1 MMQTQPFEKHV
12 WAEIDLEALRHNF
25 RVVKARAGA
34 LPLCAVVKA
43 DSYGHGAVQCA
54 RVFAEEG
61 AAWLAVSCLTEAV
74 QLRKGGLTLPILVLG
89 HVQPGY
95 AAALIQNHITVA
107 CYSAAQA
114 KALSDAAVAA
124 GGRVQIHLK
133 ADTGMGRIGFAL
145 RTDFDAAIRDM
156 LTACALPGLEMTGLF
171 QHFSVADDVS
181 EDNIAYTA
189 EQHRLFVQAFHALKA
204 AGQEPQL
211 VHCDNS
217 AGVMLHPDW
226 PEGLP
231 RERCMARPGII
242 LYGYDPSDEVRFGQ
256 FQPVMTLIMIAVSV
270 LTAAF
275 PKLTEKRLQA
285 HQENEQ
291 QAKARYLTAITQIFS
306 GFFQLKI
313 FNAFSGINHAH
324 DEANETLYRKK
335 LRSRRIRRILY
346 AGAYGCGNLVVL
358 GTWVLGLF
366 FVTRGV
372 ITLPALIT
380 FAGLMN
386 FVAGP
391 VQIISERYSSTIAA
405 SAVCKRV
412 LAFLDAPTDEAD
424 SWGSEPLTQIKTVTL
439 NDISC
444 RRDDREI
451 LKHVDLTLRKGDRV
465 ALLGESGAGK
475 STLLKVLASMYAAE
489 GEYAINGRPCRD
501 YRYEDFRRQVTLL
514 SQKTFVYS
522 ASIRDN
528 LTMFSGTAQQ
538 DEALTK
544 TLADA
549 GLSKWYAERGAS
561 MDTQI
566 GGEEHALSGGEERRL
581 DLARTLWRK
590 GSLVMLD
597 EPAAGMNPQE
607 SLELMHFI
615 QHIRDEFDLTILLIE
630 HDMKVVMGV
639 CQYIWVMEY
648 GALIAEG
655 DPEAV
660 RNNPVVIR
668 AYLGEDVAVQHA

>member
-25 RVVKARAGA
+25 RAVKARAGA

-242 LYGYDPSDEVRFGQ
+242 LYGYDPSDEVRFGCFTPGDDPQ
-256 FQPVMTLIMIAVSV
+256 DRGEHDQGDAARPVCQLRPPFHRRKTHQGGHPVHRLRRR
-270 LTAAF
+270 L
-275 PKLTEKRLQA
+275 PPPTE
-285 HQENEQ
+285 
-291 QAKARYLTAITQIFS
+291 
-306 GFFQLKI
+306 
-313 FNAFSGINHAH
+313 
-324 DEANETLYRKK
+324 
-335 LRSRRIRRILY
+335 LRQGRRGNSRRSLPG
-346 AGAYGCGNLVVL
+346 AGPGVHGPDDGGRDRCAGG
-358 GTWVLGLF
+358 
-366 FVTRGV
+366 TRGRRSH
-372 ITLPALIT
+372 
-380 FAGLMN
+380 
-386 FVAGP
+386 P
-391 VQIISERYSSTIAA
+391 VGRHRERH
-405 SAVCKRV
+405 
-412 LAFLDAPTDEAD
+412 
-424 SWGSEPLTQIKTVTL
+424 
-439 NDISC
+439 
-444 RRDDREI
+444 RRD
-451 LKHVDLTLRKGDRV
+451 H
-465 ALLGESGAGK
+465 
-475 STLLKVLASMYAAE
+475 
-489 GEYAINGRPCRD
+489 RPQNR
-501 YRYEDFRRQVTLL
+501 
-514 SQKTFVYS
+514 
-522 ASIRDN
+522 
-528 LTMFSGTAQQ
+528 
-538 DEALTK
+538 
-544 TLADA
+544 
-549 GLSKWYAERGAS
+549 
-561 MDTQI
+561 
-566 GGEEHALSGGEERRL
+566 H
-581 DLARTLWRK
+581 
-590 GSLVMLD
+590 
-597 EPAAGMNPQE
+597 
-607 SLELMHFI
+607 HF
-615 QHIRDEFDLTILLIE
+615 L
-630 HDMKVVMGV
+630 
-639 CQYIWVMEY
+639 
-648 GALIAEG
+648 
-655 DPEAV
+655 
-660 RNNPVVIR
+660 
-668 AYLGEDVAVQHA
+668 

>member
-25 RVVKARAGA
+25 RVVKARAGT

-231 RERCMARPGII
+231 RERCMTLKTVVSMIKEMQPGQCAS
-242 LYGYDPSDEVRFGQ
+242 YGRRFTAEKPTKVATLCTGYADGYPRQLSCGKGVVEIHGVACPVLGRVCMDQMMVDVTDVPEVR
-256 FQPVMTLIMIAVSV
+256 
-270 LTAAF
+270 
-275 PKLTEKRLQA
+275 ED
-285 HQENEQ
+285 
-291 QAKARYLTAITQIFS
+291 
-306 GFFQLKI
+306 
-313 FNAFSGINHAH
+313 
-324 DEANETLYRKK
+324 DEAILWGGTVSDTAETIARKTDTISYEV
-335 LRSRRIRRILY
+335 LCGVSRRVPRVYRDH
-346 AGAYGCGNLVVL
+346 G
-358 GTWVLGLF
+358 
-366 FVTRGV
+366 
-372 ITLPALIT
+372 
-380 FAGLMN
+380 
-386 FVAGP
+386 
-391 VQIISERYSSTIAA
+391 QI
-405 SAVCKRV
+405 
-412 LAFLDAPTDEAD
+412 
-424 SWGSEPLTQIKTVTL
+424 
-439 NDISC
+439 
-444 RRDDREI
+444 
-451 LKHVDLTLRKGDRV
+451 
-465 ALLGESGAGK
+465 
-475 STLLKVLASMYAAE
+475 
-489 GEYAINGRPCRD
+489 
-501 YRYEDFRRQVTLL
+501 
-514 SQKTFVYS
+514 
-522 ASIRDN
+522 
-528 LTMFSGTAQQ
+528 
-538 DEALTK
+538 
-544 TLADA
+544 
-549 GLSKWYAERGAS
+549 
-561 MDTQI
+561 
-566 GGEEHALSGGEERRL
+566 
-581 DLARTLWRK
+581 
-590 GSLVMLD
+590 
-597 EPAAGMNPQE
+597 
-607 SLELMHFI
+607 
-615 QHIRDEFDLTILLIE
+615 
-630 HDMKVVMGV
+630 
-639 CQYIWVMEY
+639 
-648 GALIAEG
+648 
-655 DPEAV
+655 
-660 RNNPVVIR
+660 
-668 AYLGEDVAVQHA
+668 VAVEDWILEA